1 MEGVPGRPLTSLIS
15 SQIVNSLV
23 VSCTTRRYGVTAE
36 KGRHMRVK
44 SLLAASVCVIA
55 IAGASAGAAFAGE
68 IKGPGSPTGI
78 PAEGPDTAALAHAN
92 SICSASGLNEY
103 HAGVPGE
110 LLIRTQSY
118 GQLVAAGL
126 KEEFPSPGVACNGHT
141 GFFAGG

>member
-1 MEGVPGRPLTSLIS
+1 VHVADLFADQQFPSSVSVPRADF
-15 SQIVNSLV
+15 
-23 VSCTTRRYGVTAE
+23 GVTAE
-36 KGRHMRVK
+36 KGETMRVK
-44 SLLAASVCVIA
+44 SLFAAAFCVVA

-126 KEEFPSPGVACNGHT
+126 KEDFPSPGVACNGHT